1 MQLFPAFIAGIFTPH
16 EETIQVAATFMRC
29 WSWCVIGMSLFNM
42 YNSVFQAVGKW
53 KTSLLLAVLRLGVI
67 FNILAFAMDALW
79 GVTGLMW
86 VQAVTDTVSFIIAAV
101 LYARFKSSII
111 KESAET
117 TAETVA
123 PTANRVIAISR
134 EFGSGG
140 RTIGKAVADALK
152 IPCYDSELIEK
163 IAVET
168 GFAKEYVEKFGE
180 YAVSDSLYDNA
191 LAGRTYDGQSDAD
204 KLWLAQKD
212 VITRLAK
219 EGSCVIVGRCADF
232 ILRDIA
238 DCLSVFSHAS
248 DEKRAERIV
257 AVYGQREE
265 APANRLHN
273 KDRKRRAYY
282 ELYTGTSWGDIANY
296 TVCLDSGVLGT
307 DKCVEIIKGLY

>member
-140 RTIGKAVADALK
+140 RTIGKAVADAL
-152 IPCYDSELIEK
+152 
-163 IAVET
+163 
-168 GFAKEYVEKFGE
+168 
-180 YAVSDSLYDNA
+180 
-191 LAGRTYDGQSDAD
+191 
-204 KLWLAQKD
+204 
-212 VITRLAK
+212 
-219 EGSCVIVGRCADF
+219 
-232 ILRDIA
+232 
-238 DCLSVFSHAS
+238 
-248 DEKRAERIV
+248 
-257 AVYGQREE
+257 
-265 APANRLHN
+265 
-273 KDRKRRAYY
+273 
-282 ELYTGTSWGDIANY
+282 
-296 TVCLDSGVLGT
+296 
-307 DKCVEIIKGLY
+307 